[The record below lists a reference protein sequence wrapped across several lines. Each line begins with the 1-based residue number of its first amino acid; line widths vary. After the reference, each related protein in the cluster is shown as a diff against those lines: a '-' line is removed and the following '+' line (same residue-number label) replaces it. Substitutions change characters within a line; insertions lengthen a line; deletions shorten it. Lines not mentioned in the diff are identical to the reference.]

1 MEPQREVKGA
11 GKYVNMA
18 FSVSVSHEYK
28 INRGPPHAGKFFLKV
43 NKICQL
49 P

>member
-1 MEPQREVKGA
+1 MESQWEATGA
-11 GKYVNMA
+11 GKYVNRA

-28 INRGPPHAGKFFLKV
+28 INCGPPHTGKFFLKV

>member
-1 MEPQREVKGA
+1 MEPQREVSEA

-28 INRGPPHAGKFFLKV
+28 INRGSPDAGKFFLKV
-43 NKICQL
+43 NKTCQL

>member
-1 MEPQREVKGA
+1 MESQWEVTGA
-11 GKYVNMA
+11 GKYVNRA

-28 INRGPPHAGKFFLKV
+28 INCGPLHAGKFFLKV

-49 P
+49 S

>member
-1 MEPQREVKGA
+1 MESQWEVTGA
-11 GKYVNMA
+11 GKYVNRA

-28 INRGPPHAGKFFLKV
+28 INCGPPNAGKFFLKV